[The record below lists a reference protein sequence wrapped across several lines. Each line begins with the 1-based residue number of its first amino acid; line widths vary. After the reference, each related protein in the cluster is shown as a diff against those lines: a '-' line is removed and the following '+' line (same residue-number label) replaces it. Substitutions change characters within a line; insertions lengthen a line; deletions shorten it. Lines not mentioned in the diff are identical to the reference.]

1 MEFSSTTRYSVKSHK
16 SFQGIDI
23 YNIPEGQTMKFI
35 NHSSN
40 KSDAANPY
48 EIPIESTY
56 EDPGINKEKIYEWFE
71 KKKYRKL
78 KTSDIK

>member
-1 MEFSSTTRYSVKSHK
+1 MELSSMTKHSVKSHK

-23 YNIPEGQTMKFI
+23 YNIPEQTMKFI
-35 NHSSN
+35 NYSNN

-48 EIPIESTY
+48 EIPIESLY
-56 EDPGINKEKIYEWFE
+56 EDPGINKQKIYEWFE

-78 KTSDIK
+78 KSNDIK